1 MRTPAKRGFA
11 GGPWSVVR
19 CTERIT
25 GHPKTTTD
33 RGPRTTDEYRSGFTL
48 VELLVVLAIIG
59 GLIAL
64 LMPAVQR
71 ARATARRTQC
81 QSQLRQVGLGLEN
94 YMGAHGP
101 RAKFPDAAIL
111 PSATPTIPPISQVL
125 GKFIEENQTV
135 FNCPDDENYFPKEGL
150 SYEYAQ
156 STLSGKTRPEVLQTA
171 TGQPR
176 KSALVQ
182 VAYDFGDFHGPV
194 GGATSRNIVF
204 LDCHVE

>member
-1 MRTPAKRGFA
+1 MRIDAVC
-11 GGPWSVVR
+11 GPLSVVR
-19 CTERIT
+19 CREPIADDPKIT
-25 GHPKTTTD
+25 MVNVQATTAKC
-33 RGPRTTDEYRSGFTL
+33 RQGFTL
-48 VELLVVLAIIG
+48 VELLVVIAIIG

-71 ARATARRTQC
+71 ARETARRTQC
-81 QSQLRQVGLGLEN
+81 QSQLRQVGLALEN
-94 YMGAHGP
+94 YMSAHGP

-111 PSATPTIPPISQVL
+111 PSVTPTIPPISKVL

-135 FNCPDDENYFPKEGL
+135 FNCPDDEKYFPTEGL

-156 STLSGKTRPEVLQTA
+156 KTLSGKTRPEVLQNA
-171 TGQPR
+171 KGQPI
-176 KSALVQ
+176 KSAYVQ
-182 VAYDFGDFHGPV
+182 VAYDFSDFHGPV